1 LKLRQKKF
9 NHQVSGAQGS
19 QTRTFDPAK
28 RKLHL
33 TRASYVAQTSFE
45 RLFRSETGNLSGE
58 RRSKIEGYDLDG
70 WPIIPEDL
78 SGSVACKELLR
89 IMRLARDLASLLVCC
104 LLVFPFLQSR
114 AEETSRAAS
123 RRIHPQALEILKR
136 MSTTL
141 GEAKAFTFRSRS
153 VIEVPIRTGQFIT
166 LFSSADVAL
175 KRPDKLRAR
184 LRGEAPHFDFYFD
197 GTNASAFAPGG
208 KVYSAA
214 KAPPTIDT
222 MLPDL
227 EQETGIRF
235 ASAPLLFSEPYEVLT
250 RRLISGVVV
259 GSSAVHGIPCY
270 HLAFRSPGVNWEIW
284 IEAGKRALPWR
295 LAVTF
300 TDRPNFPRT
309 LVEFTRWN
317 LHPWLNSRDFVFH
330 KPAGGREIPFIEVI
344 QSRSR

>member
-1 LKLRQKKF
+1 MK
-9 NHQVSGAQGS
+9 
-19 QTRTFDPAK
+19 
-28 RKLHL
+28 
-33 TRASYVAQTSFE
+33 
-45 RLFRSETGNLSGE
+45 
-58 RRSKIEGYDLDG
+58 
-70 WPIIPEDL
+70 
-78 SGSVACKELLR
+78 
-89 IMRLARDLASLLVCC
+89 LARNLASLLVCW
-104 LLVFPFLQSR
+104 LLALPSSQSR
-114 AEETSRAAS
+114 AEESSRDTSS
-123 RRIHPQALEILKR
+123 RIHPQALEVLKQ

-141 GEAKAFTFRSRS
+141 GTAKAFTFRSRS

-175 KRPDKLRAR
+175 QRPDKLRAR
-184 LRGEAPHFDFYFD
+184 LRGQAPHFDFYFD
-197 GTNASAFAPGG
+197 GTDASAFAPGG
-208 KVYSAA
+208 KVYSTA

-222 MLPDL
+222 MLPEL
-227 EQETGIRF
+227 QQETGIRF
-235 ASAPLLFSEPYEVLT
+235 ASAPLLFSDPYEVLT

-259 GSSAVHGIPCY
+259 GSSPVNGIPCY

-317 LHPWLNSRDFVFH
+317 LHPSLNSRDFVFH
-330 KPAGGREIPFIEVI
+330 KPAGVREIPFVEVM

>member
-1 LKLRQKKF
+1 VTQPSLAVGSLR
-9 NHQVSGAQGS
+9 HGVV
-19 QTRTFDPAK
+19 AK
-28 RKLHL
+28 D
-33 TRASYVAQTSFE
+33 ASE
-45 RLFRSETGNLSGE
+45 I
-58 RRSKIEGYDLDG
+58 KGYDLA
-70 WPIIPEDL
+70 WKPIISEDL
-78 SGSVACKELLR
+78 HGSVACKEPFPL
-89 IMRLARDLASLLVCC
+89 MKLARHLPFLLVCW
-104 LLVFPFLQSR
+104 LLAVSLSRSR
-114 AEETSRAAS
+114 AEESSGGTST
-123 RRIHPQALEILKR
+123 RIHPQALEILKR

-184 LRGEAPHFDFYFD
+184 LRGEAPHFDFYYD
-197 GTNASAFAPGG
+197 GSHASAFAPGG

-214 KAPPTIDT
+214 KAPPTIDM
-222 MLPDL
+222 MLPEL
-227 EQETGIRF
+227 QQETGIRF
-235 ASAPLLFSEPYEVLT
+235 ASTPLLFSDPYEVLT

-259 GSSAVHGIPCY
+259 GSSTVHGIPCY

-309 LVEFTRWN
+309 LVEFTWWN
-317 LHPWLNSRDFVFH
+317 LHPWLSPRDFVFH
-330 KPAGGREIPFIEVI
+330 KPAGVREIPFIEVI
-344 QSRSR
+344 QPRSR